1 MIKAM
6 AKKEKTIQEIDWENH
21 LRRLRAGFINRQQER
36 RSKYPKRKRNCRKYT
51 LGRIK
56 YYREFGQN
64 N

>member
-1 MIKAM
+1 M
-6 AKKEKTIQEIDWENH
+6 AKKRMTIQEIDWENH
-21 LRRLRAGFINRQQER
+21 LRRLRKGFINRWQER
-36 RSKYPKRKRNCRKYT
+36 RSLHPKRKRNCRKHT